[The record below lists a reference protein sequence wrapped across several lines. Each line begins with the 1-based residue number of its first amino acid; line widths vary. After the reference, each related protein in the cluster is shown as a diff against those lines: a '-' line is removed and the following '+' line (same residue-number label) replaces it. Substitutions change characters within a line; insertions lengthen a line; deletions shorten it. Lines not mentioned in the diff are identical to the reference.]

1 MSAYHLL
8 DPAARRITWGDVT
21 IEARAL
27 GYTVKATGYDH
38 ERVGYPRGTN
48 ADHPAAI
55 YTDEPEDMLGTIR
68 ADIARTQQN
77 EKEWTTCLSR

>member
-1 MSAYHLL
+1 MSTYHLL

-27 GYTVKATGYDH
+27 GYTVKPTGYDH

-55 YTDEPEDMLGTIR
+55 FTDEPEDMIGTIR
-68 ADIARTQQN
+68 ADIARNQQPT
-77 EKEWTTCLSR
+77 EE